1 MSYSYQKSDL
11 TFFAR
16 ERADGRYGF
25 WWITSDTDLWADAKT
40 DLKRSFNHGSGLR
53 YDGDEREWTLPSYAV
68 ERLQRW
74 ADAWTSQQ
82 EWDAPRRNGQQRHD
96 ERAQAEPA
104 APASSAYRTLY
115 LVPDAPLWA
124 AEAVYRA
131 AQKLA
136 HPDVAGGDHAQA
148 VSLNTAI
155 EAIRAAQKCQARAS

>member
-1 MSYSYQKSDL
+1 MSSYYKSDL
-11 TFFAR
+11 SFFAR
-16 ERADGRYGF
+16 ERTDGRYGF

-40 DLKRSFNHGSGLR
+40 DLKRSFNHGTGLR
-53 YDGDEREWTLPSYAV
+53 YDGDAREWTLPSYSV

-74 ADAWTSQQ
+74 ADAWASQQ
-82 EWDAPRRNGQQRHD
+82 EWNAVQRNGQQRHD
-96 ERAQAEPA
+96 ERAQDAPE

-115 LVPDAPLWA
+115 LLPNAPLWA

-131 AQKLA
+131 GAKLA

-155 EAIRAAQKCQARAS
+155 QAIRAAQKPQARAS

>member
-1 MSYSYQKSDL
+1 MRYSYQKFDL

-25 WWITSDTDLWADAKT
+25 WWITADTDLWADAKN
-40 DLKRSFNHGSGLR
+40 DLKRTFNHGSGLR
-53 YDGDEREWTLPSYAV
+53 YDGDAREWTLPRYAV

-74 ADAWTSQQ
+74 ADAWAARQ
-82 EWDAPRRNGQQRHD
+82 EWNAAQRNGQQRHD
-96 ERAQAEPA
+96 ERAQDAPE

-115 LVPDAPLWA
+115 LLPDAPLWA

-131 AQKLA
+131 GAKLA
-136 HPDVAGGDHAQA
+136 HPDIAGGDHAQA

-155 EAIRAAQKCQARAS
+155 QAIRAAQKSHARAS

>member
-1 MSYSYQKSDL
+1 MSSYQRSDL

-16 ERADGRYGF
+16 QRPDGRIGF
-25 WWITSDTDLWADAKT
+25 WWLAGDDTALWTDAKT
-40 DLKRSFNHGSGLR
+40 DLKRSFNHGTGLK
-53 YDGDEREWTLPSYAV
+53 YDGAAREWTIPSYSIT
-68 ERLQRW
+68 RLQRW
-74 ADAWTSQQ
+74 ADAWAGQQ
-82 EWDAPRRNGQQRHD
+82 EWNAAQRNGQQRHS
-96 ERAQAEPA
+96 ERAQDAPA
-104 APASSAYRTLY
+104 APASSAYRVLY

-155 EAIRAAQKCQARAS
+155 EAIRAAQKPQARAS

>member
-1 MSYSYQKSDL
+1 MSAYRESDL

-16 ERADGRYGF
+16 QRPDGRTGF
-25 WWITSDTDLWADAKT
+25 WWLADGETWAEAKN
-40 DLKRSFNHGSGLR
+40 DLKRSFNHSSGLR
-53 YDGDEREWTLPSYAV
+53 YDPDEREWTLPAYSIA
-68 ERLQRW
+68 RLQRW
-74 ADAWTSQQ
+74 ASVWASRQ
-82 EWDAPRRNGQQRHD
+82 EWDAAPRNG
-96 ERAQAEPA
+96 ERRQYRSERPQD
-104 APASSAYRTLY
+104 ASGGALTSAYRALH

-155 EAIRAAQKCQARAS
+155 QTIRSTQQSRGRVA